1 MRVPRIVP
9 MAHTSAPNE
18 TFQREPAREHLF
30 RPQWIGRP
38 PQTLEIVPGQFVL
51 SSRDTPANICRR
63 SEHFEIPLSEMPDF
77 SIELGTMAFLNG
89 SRGGADVHARS
100 LFRDSLR
107 RPTAG
112 RGVEPMACAKARRDH
127 ANTKDSSE
135 SCASSVGML
144 LGRNYPA

>member
-1 MRVPRIVP
+1 

-77 SIELGTMAFLNG
+77 SIELGTMAF
-89 SRGGADVHARS
+89 
-100 LFRDSLR
+100 
-107 RPTAG
+107 
-112 RGVEPMACAKARRDH
+112 
-127 ANTKDSSE
+127 
-135 SCASSVGML
+135 
-144 LGRNYPA
+144 